1 MLFQSM
7 TWVHIRIVLETKIKE
22 IYIFNDMLKLLNSLI
37 YIFPMLCW
45 AVQSANQP
53 TVFNINIFKPPVK
66 AHALQSIK

>member
-37 YIFPMLCW
+37 YIFLMLC
-45 AVQSANQP
+45 
-53 TVFNINIFKPPVK
+53 
-66 AHALQSIK
+66 